1 MAKSVAANKGIGNLM
16 LVAYSRFEVPLAL
29 AGLLVTSVMG
39 IGMYLIAE
47 FIERRT
53 TGWATR
59 GADCHNTRHLTLTEH
74 ASPQSWSSTGWH

>member
-1 MAKSVAANKGIGNLM
+1 M
-16 LVAYSRFEVPLAL
+16 LVASSRFEVPLAF

-39 IGMYLIAE
+39 IGMYLVAE

-59 GADCHNTRHLTLTEH
+59 GVDAAAARRT
-74 ASPQSWSSTGWH
+74 